1 MSQSGTVTPNTGS
14 PSNVGTAVTGPA
26 VGVFTCTGPL
36 PVTVQGPS
44 SSPLVIQPG
53 QTAVAQVANGVQVTC
68 QADLATP
75 GISSS
80 PPATTS
86 SLLYLIGTLT

>member
-14 PSNVGTAVTGPA
+14 PSNVGTPPGALS
-26 VGVFTCTGPL
+26 VGLFTCTGPL
-36 PVTVQGPS
+36 PVIVQGPS
-44 SSPLVIQPG
+44 SSPLVVQPG

-68 QADLATP
+68 QASLATP
-75 GISSS
+75 GISTS

-86 SLLYLIGTLT
+86 TLTYLIGVLT